1 MVDITSC
8 GPLHPSKANLKPNH
22 ADKWDQAFVYSIV
35 YFEYRL
41 QHNVIIE
48 QMHTL
53 VFRRFRQKS
62 HYVSSDSRANIAS
75 RESRISNVSSESS
88 LSGGVASISSDAYSY
103 LI

>member
-1 MVDITSC
+1 MVDIFSS

-48 QMHTL
+48 QTQTL
-53 VFRRFRQKS
+53 
-62 HYVSSDSRANIAS
+62 
-75 RESRISNVSSESS
+75 
-88 LSGGVASISSDAYSY
+88 
-103 LI
+103 

>member
-1 MVDITSC
+1 MVDITSS

-48 QMHTL
+48 QMHT
-53 VFRRFRQKS
+53 RFRQKS

-88 LSGGVASISSDAYSY
+88 LSGGVASISGDAYSY

>member
-1 MVDITSC
+1 MVDITSS

-22 ADKWDQAFVYSIV
+22 ADKWDQAFVHSIV

-53 VFRRFRQKS
+53 GDFGKKFTM
-62 HYVSSDSRANIAS
+62 
-75 RESRISNVSSESS
+75 
-88 LSGGVASISSDAYSY
+88 
-103 LI
+103 